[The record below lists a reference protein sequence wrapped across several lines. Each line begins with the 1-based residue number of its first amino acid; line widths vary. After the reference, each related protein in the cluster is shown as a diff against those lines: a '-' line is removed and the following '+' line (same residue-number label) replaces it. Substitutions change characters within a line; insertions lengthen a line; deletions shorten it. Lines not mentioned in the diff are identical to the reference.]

1 MRLPLESGEAGSSV
15 TGSTAMRQQ
24 PSIPQVGAQDPTLK
38 NSPIA
43 EEEDEETDVL
53 LQEVPGATVC
63 HFNGTEYPN
72 GAFVRSGAT
81 LLKCRYGVW
90 MDEGSADPQ
99 NQ

>member
-1 MRLPLESGEAGSSV
+1 
-15 TGSTAMRQQ
+15 MRQQ

-43 EEEDEETDVL
+43 EEEDEDTDTL
-53 LQEVPGATVC
+53 LQQVPGEAVC
-63 HFNGTEYPN
+63 LYNGVEFEN
-72 GAFVRSGAT
+72 GSYVRSGPL

-90 MDEGSADPQ
+90 VDAGSSDPL

>member
-1 MRLPLESGEAGSSV
+1 MRE
-15 TGSTAMRQQ
+15 Q

-53 LQEVPGATVC
+53 LQEVPGAAVC
-63 HFNGTEYPN
+63 LFNGTEYPN
-72 GAFVRSGAT
+72 GTYVRSGAM

-90 MDEGSADPQ
+90 VDQGSADPL
-99 NQ
+99 NQERTRRWH

>member
-1 MRLPLESGEAGSSV
+1 
-15 TGSTAMRQQ
+15 MRQQ

-53 LQEVPGATVC
+53 LQEVPGEPVC
-63 HFNGTEYPN
+63 LFNGTEYPN
-72 GAFVRSGAT
+72 GAYVRSGGM
-81 LLKCRYGVW
+81 LLKCRFGVW
-90 MDEGSADPQ
+90 VDQGAADPL